1 MNNDEILIIQ
11 NYLRDIFDNE
21 DISVRKDQDVPP
33 TASIFISS
41 EAIGNLQKDDD
52 PDEEDFSY
60 SLTIPI
66 DHSITDKENLETNI
80 QSLSKK
86 KKIII
91 SDRGSI
97 EDSKEVLI
105 LNEND
110 EEEFIGVV
118 FRDNDASCTFSM
130 SILDFDLKCTKADF

>member
-21 DISVRKDQDVPP
+21 DISVRKDQDEPP
-33 TASIFISS
+33 TASLFISS
-41 EAIGNLQKDDD
+41 EAIGSLQKDDD
-52 PDEEDFSY
+52 PDEEDISY

-66 DHSITDKENLETNI
+66 DHSITDKENLEINI

-110 EEEFIGVV
+110 EEEFIGVI

-130 SILDFDLKCTKADF
+130 SILDFDL

>member
-41 EAIGNLQKDDD
+41 EAIGSLQKDDD
-52 PDEEDFSY
+52 PDEEDISY
-60 SLTIPI
+60 SLTIQI
-66 DHSITDKENLETNI
+66 DNSITDKENLESNI

-91 SDRGSI
+91 SDRGAI

-105 LNEND
+105 LNENA

-130 SILDFDLKCTKADF
+130 SILDFDL

>member
-21 DISVRKDQDVPP
+21 DISVRKDQDIPP

-41 EAIGNLQKDDD
+41 EAIGGLQKDDD
-52 PDEEDFSY
+52 PDEEDISY

-105 LNEND
+105 LNENA

-118 FRDNDASCTFSM
+118 FRDNDASSTFSM
-130 SILDFDLKCTKADF
+130 SILDFDL

>member
-41 EAIGNLQKDDD
+41 EAIGSLQKDDD
-52 PDEEDFSY
+52 PDEEDISY

-66 DHSITDKENLETNI
+66 DHSIADKENLETNI
-80 QSLSKK
+80 QSLYKK

-130 SILDFDLKCTKADF
+130 SILDFDL

>member
-41 EAIGNLQKDDD
+41 EAIGSLQKDDD
-52 PDEEDFSY
+52 PDEEDISY

-66 DHSITDKENLETNI
+66 DYSITDKENLESNI

-97 EDSKEVLI
+97 KDSKEVLI
-105 LNEND
+105 LNEHA

-130 SILDFDLKCTKADF
+130 SILDFDL

>member
-41 EAIGNLQKDDD
+41 EAIGSLQKDDD
-52 PDEEDFSY
+52 PDEEDISY

-66 DHSITDKENLETNI
+66 DYSITDKENLESNI

-86 KKIII
+86 KNIII

-130 SILDFDLKCTKADF
+130 SILDFDL

>member
-41 EAIGNLQKDDD
+41 EAIGSLQKDDD
-52 PDEEDFSY
+52 PDEEDISY
-60 SLTIPI
+60 SLTISI
-66 DHSITDKENLETNI
+66 DHSITDKENLESNI

-130 SILDFDLKCTKADF
+130 SILDFDL

>member
-21 DISVRKDQDVPP
+21 DISVRKDQDIPP

-41 EAIGNLQKDDD
+41 EAIGGLQKDDD
-52 PDEEDFSY
+52 PDEEDISY

-66 DHSITDKENLETNI
+66 DHSITDKENLEINI

-105 LNEND
+105 LNENA

-130 SILDFDLKCTKADF
+130 SILDFDL

>member
-21 DISVRKDQDVPP
+21 DISIRKDQDVPP
-33 TASIFISS
+33 TASLFIYS
-41 EAIGNLQKDDD
+41 EAIGSLQKDDD
-52 PDEEDFSY
+52 PDEEDISY

-105 LNEND
+105 LNENA

-130 SILDFDLKCTKADF
+130 SILDFDL

>member
-41 EAIGNLQKDDD
+41 EAIGSLQKDDD
-52 PDEEDFSY
+52 PDEEDISY

-66 DHSITDKENLETNI
+66 DYSITDKENLESNI

-105 LNEND
+105 LSENAD
-110 EEEFIGVV
+110 EEFIGVV
-118 FRDNDASCTFSM
+118 FRDNDASSTFSM
-130 SILDFDLKCTKADF
+130 SILDFDL

>member
-41 EAIGNLQKDDD
+41 EAIGSLQKDDD
-52 PDEEDFSY
+52 PDEEDISY

-66 DHSITDKENLETNI
+66 DYSITDKENLESNI

-97 EDSKEVLI
+97 KDSKEVLI
-105 LNEND
+105 LNENA
-110 EEEFIGVV
+110 EEGFIGVV

-130 SILDFDLKCTKADF
+130 SILDFDL

>member
-52 PDEEDFSY
+52 PDEEDISY

-66 DHSITDKENLETNI
+66 DYSITDKENLESNI

-97 EDSKEVLI
+97 KDSKEVLI
-105 LNEND
+105 LNENA

-130 SILDFDLKCTKADF
+130 SILDFDL

>member
-52 PDEEDFSY
+52 PDEEDISY

-66 DHSITDKENLETNI
+66 DHSIADKEKLRN
-80 QSLSKK
+80 KY
-86 KKIII
+86 
-91 SDRGSI
+91 SI
-97 EDSKEVLI
+97 
-105 LNEND
+105 
-110 EEEFIGVV
+110 FI
-118 FRDNDASCTFSM
+118 
-130 SILDFDLKCTKADF
+130 

>member
-21 DISVRKDQDVPP
+21 DISVRKDQDEPP
-33 TASIFISS
+33 TASLFISS
-41 EAIGNLQKDDD
+41 EAIGSLNKDDD
-52 PDEEDFSY
+52 PDEEDISY

-66 DHSITDKENLETNI
+66 DHSIADKEDLETNI

-86 KKIII
+86 KRIII

-130 SILDFDLKCTKADF
+130 SILDFDL

>member
-21 DISVRKDQDVPP
+21 DISIRKDQDVPP
-33 TASIFISS
+33 TASLFISS
-41 EAIGNLQKDDD
+41 EAVGSLQKDDD
-52 PDEEDFSY
+52 PDEEDISY

-66 DHSITDKENLETNI
+66 DHSIADKENLETNI

-86 KKIII
+86 KRIII

-110 EEEFIGVV
+110 EEELRKILGLNYLRV
-118 FRDNDASCTFSM
+118 FKE
-130 SILDFDLKCTKADF
+130 IVG

>member
-52 PDEEDFSY
+52 PDEEDISY

-66 DHSITDKENLETNI
+66 DHSIADKENLETNI

-130 SILDFDLKCTKADF
+130 SILDFDL

>member
-1 MNNDEILIIQ
+1 MNNDEILVIQ

-41 EAIGNLQKDDD
+41 EAIGSLQKDDD
-52 PDEEDFSY
+52 PDEEDISY

-66 DHSITDKENLETNI
+66 DHSITDKENLEINI

-86 KKIII
+86 K
-91 SDRGSI
+91 
-97 EDSKEVLI
+97 
-105 LNEND
+105 ENYY
-110 EEEFIGVV
+110 F
-118 FRDNDASCTFSM
+118 
-130 SILDFDLKCTKADF
+130 

>member
-33 TASIFISS
+33 TASLFISS
-41 EAIGNLQKDDD
+41 EAVGSLQKDDD
-52 PDEEDFSY
+52 PDEEDISY

-66 DHSITDKENLETNI
+66 DHSIADKENLETNI

-130 SILDFDLKCTKADF
+130 SILDFDL

>member
-41 EAIGNLQKDDD
+41 EAIGSLQKDDD
-52 PDEEDFSY
+52 LDEEDISY

-66 DHSITDKENLETNI
+66 DYSITDKENLETNI

-105 LNEND
+105 LNENA

-130 SILDFDLKCTKADF
+130 SILDFDL

>member
-21 DISVRKDQDVPP
+21 DISVRKDQDIPP

-41 EAIGNLQKDDD
+41 EAIGSLQKDDD
-52 PDEEDFSY
+52 PDEEDISY

-105 LNEND
+105 LNENA

-130 SILDFDLKCTKADF
+130 SILDFDL

>member
-21 DISVRKDQDVPP
+21 DISVRKDQDIPT

-41 EAIGNLQKDDD
+41 EAIGSIQKDDD
-52 PDEEDFSY
+52 PDEEDISY

-66 DHSITDKENLETNI
+66 DHSIADKENLETNI

-105 LNEND
+105 LNENA

-130 SILDFDLKCTKADF
+130 SILDFDL

>member
-41 EAIGNLQKDDD
+41 EAIGSLQKDDD
-52 PDEEDFSY
+52 SDEEDISY

-66 DHSITDKENLETNI
+66 DYSITDKENLESNI

-105 LNEND
+105 LSENS

-130 SILDFDLKCTKADF
+130 SILDFDL

>member
-33 TASIFISS
+33 AASIFISS
-41 EAIGNLQKDDD
+41 EAIGSLQKDDD
-52 PDEEDFSY
+52 PDEEDISY

-66 DHSITDKENLETNI
+66 DHSIADKENLETNI

-130 SILDFDLKCTKADF
+130 SILDFDL

>member
-41 EAIGNLQKDDD
+41 EAIGSLQKDDD
-52 PDEEDFSY
+52 SDEEDISY

-66 DHSITDKENLETNI
+66 DYSITDKENLESNI

-105 LNEND
+105 INENA

-130 SILDFDLKCTKADF
+130 SILDFDL

>member
-52 PDEEDFSY
+52 PDEEDISY

-130 SILDFDLKCTKADF
+130 SILDFDL

>member
-21 DISVRKDQDVPP
+21 DISVRKDQDIPP
-33 TASIFISS
+33 TASIFIFS
-41 EAIGNLQKDDD
+41 EAIGSLQKDDD
-52 PDEEDFSY
+52 PDEEDISY

-105 LNEND
+105 LNENA

-130 SILDFDLKCTKADF
+130 SILDFDL

>member
-33 TASIFISS
+33 TASIFVSS
-41 EAIGNLQKDDD
+41 EAIGSLQKDDD
-52 PDEEDFSY
+52 PDEEDISY

-105 LNEND
+105 LSENA

-130 SILDFDLKCTKADF
+130 SILDFDL

>member
-1 MNNDEILIIQ
+1 MQQDLIFF
-11 NYLRDIFDNE
+11 LDR
-21 DISVRKDQDVPP
+21 
-33 TASIFISS
+33 
-41 EAIGNLQKDDD
+41 L
-52 PDEEDFSY
+52 
-60 SLTIPI
+60 I
-66 DHSITDKENLETNI
+66 DYSITDKENLESNI

-105 LNEND
+105 LNENA

-130 SILDFDLKCTKADF
+130 SILDFDL